1 MLQIAADILGS
12 LWVRI
17 SGPWGKKASIKIFE
31 FLFWLETSK
40 NEHYRGGEV
49 VGALVLKSMYP
60 FISQK
65 CPFIPR
71 IDALFS
77 RIAIL
82 FPGIDLLFSRSVF
95 LFLKN
100 ALLFFRITH
109 SFSRSVFFL
118 FTVCFFFQECF
129 FSSWLYLVFVLLRAA
144 QIDISLALV
153 LFPLGTIYWP
163 TYDAL
168 HLACVHISSNKK
180 ASVPGDI
187 NVFLT
192 FLCK

>member
-1 MLQIAADILGS
+1 MGQDI
-12 LWVRI
+12 W
-17 SGPWGKKASIKIFE
+17 PMGKKSLYKNFWIFI
-31 FLFWLETSK
+31 LAWNIQKWTLQ
-40 NEHYRGGEV
+40 RGWG

-60 FISQK
+60 FIFQK

-77 RIAIL
+77 GIAVL

-153 LFPLGTIYWP
+153 LFPLGTVYWP